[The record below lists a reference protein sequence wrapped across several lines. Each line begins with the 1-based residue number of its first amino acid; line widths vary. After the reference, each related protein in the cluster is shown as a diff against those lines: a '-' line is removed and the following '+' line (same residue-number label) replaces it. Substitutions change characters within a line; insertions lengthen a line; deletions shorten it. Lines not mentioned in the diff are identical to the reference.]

1 MVLKL
6 SRCCINL
13 SYWARAG
20 ALRQQTTITLQG
32 NKREWTNTATTILV
46 SQVQHTVLKTS
57 SLEETNI
64 DSVLLNALRKT
75 KTIPLGK
82 GLTAEYVLKALKGL
96 TNPTIKHVCV
106 RVSLKAFSQI
116 HTRYAYTCMHQC
128 NRSNVQCILS
138 KTPSHHFNTINFL
151 ATKIQWRIT
160 EAFKHTEYT
169 VHYL

>member
-20 ALRQQTTITLQG
+20 ALRKQTTITLQG

-46 SQVQHTVLKTS
+46 SSLCSKQVLWK
-57 SLEETNI
+57 ETNT

-116 HTRYAYTCMHQC
+116 HTRYAYSHVHQC

-138 KTPSHHFNTINFL
+138 KTPSCHFNTINFL
-151 ATKIQWRIT
+151 ATKIQWQIT